1 MNFLN
6 FPRNFAFW
14 DSIKL
19 ISYNLLNFSFP
30 STTSFTHTH
39 TSIGILVHKNFLEL
53 SSEVVFSVQTELL
66 KFVSVLELK
75 THFVLREEEREEG
88 RESEKRFGKRGITIY

>member
-1 MNFLN
+1 
-6 FPRNFAFW
+6 
-14 DSIKL
+14 
-19 ISYNLLNFSFP
+19 
-30 STTSFTHTH
+30 
-39 TSIGILVHKNFLEL
+39 L